1 MQTLSVILAGGS
13 GTRFWPLS
21 RTNLPK
27 QVLNISGN
35 DVMIN
40 ETITRCNGIV
50 NFKDSYIVTAENQAD
65 IIKDVLL
72 PDVPKENVFSEPA
85 ARNTA
90 PCILYAALKLRKKY
104 GDAVMCVF
112 PSDHYITNTPK
123 FREILQKAVALA
135 EENEKLVTIGITPT
149 FPATG
154 YGYINYNKESIN
166 GDSYKVNEFVEKPDY
181 IRASEFIKS
190 GNYLWNSGIF
200 IWKISTIISS
210 FERYLPR
217 IYNRMLEWEQYIDT
231 PDEAAMFKKIY
242 PSVQK
247 ISIDFGIM
255 ERSDDVLVIPA
266 DIGWNDVGSWDA
278 LGAIFPPDEKGNI
291 IRSEENILI
300 NSMNNIVFSEKQLV
314 SAIDIHD
321 MIIVSTAD
329 ALMICPKSKA
339 QNVKDIVEELTLNK
353 MDKYI

>member
-1 MQTLSVILAGGS
+1 MQTLSLILAGGS

-50 NFKDSYIVTAENQAD
+50 NFKDSYIVTAENQAN

-72 PDVPKENVFSEPA
+72 HDVPKENVFSEPA

-90 PCILYAALKLRKKY
+90 PCILYSALKLRKKY

-112 PSDHYITNTPK
+112 PSDHYITNASK
-123 FREILQKAVALA
+123 FREILQKSVVLA
-135 EENEKLVTIGITPT
+135 EKNEKLVTIGITPT

-200 IWKISTIISS
+200 VWKISTIISS

-217 IYNRMLEWEQYIDT
+217 IYNRMLEWESYINT
-231 PDEAAMFKKIY
+231 PDEASMLKEIY

-255 ERSDDVLVIPA
+255 ERSDDVLVLPA

-314 SAIDIHD
+314 STIDIHD

-329 ALMICPKSKA
+329 ALMICPKNKA
-339 QNVKDIVEELTLNK
+339 QNVKNIVEELTMNK

>member
-1 MQTLSVILAGGS
+1 MQTVSLILAGGS

-50 NFKDSYIVTAENQAD
+50 NFKDSYIVTAENQAN

-72 PDVPKENVFSEPA
+72 TDVPKENVFSEPA

-90 PCILYAALKLRKKY
+90 PCILYSALKLRKKY

-112 PSDHYITNTPK
+112 PSDHYITNAPK
-123 FREILQKAVALA
+123 FREILQKAVVLA
-135 EENEKLVTIGITPT
+135 EKNEKLVTIGITPT

-200 IWKISTIISS
+200 VWKISTIISS

-217 IYNRMLEWEQYIDT
+217 IYNRMLEWESYINT
-231 PDEAAMFKKIY
+231 PDEASMLKEIY

-255 ERSDDVLVIPA
+255 ERSDDVLVLPA

-314 SAIDIHD
+314 STIDIHD

-329 ALMICPKSKA
+329 ALMICPKNKA
-339 QNVKDIVEELTLNK
+339 QNVKNIVEELTMNK